1 MRPDVAD
8 ALKASSRAFVEVVWP
23 VVGPGIGGGELVP
36 VETVTASGFAKDLDT
51 LAGVDMWQVVRPE
64 GMRPIAS
71 RMQLA
76 SSTPRLDTFT
86 IRFHLRSGY
95 PTEYHKR
102 VASIR
107 SGYLYPRLTIQ
118 AYVTSWQD
126 GALLSAAAIETRALF
141 KWAVGWVSRHGD
153 EPDLWRWREG
163 AQVKDVTGGNQMLV
177 ILWDALADVAPESI
191 WQFHAE
197 LAA

>member
-71 RMQLA
+71 RMQLPR
-76 SSTPRLDTFT
+76 STPRRGALP
-86 IRFHLRSGY
+86 RRLPLRSAH
-95 PTEYHKR
+95 PAANH
-102 VASIR
+102 
-107 SGYLYPRLTIQ
+107 
-118 AYVTSWQD
+118 TS
-126 GALLSAAAIETRALF
+126 
-141 KWAVGWVSRHGD
+141 
-153 EPDLWRWREG
+153 
-163 AQVKDVTGGNQMLV
+163 
-177 ILWDALADVAPESI
+177 
-191 WQFHAE
+191 
-197 LAA
+197 